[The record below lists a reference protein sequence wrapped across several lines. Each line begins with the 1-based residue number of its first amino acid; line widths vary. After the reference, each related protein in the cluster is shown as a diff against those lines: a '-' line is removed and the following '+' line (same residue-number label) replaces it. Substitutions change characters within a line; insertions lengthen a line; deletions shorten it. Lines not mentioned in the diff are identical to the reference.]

1 MAISVGYELKTTNSF
16 EKDLVRSN
24 LNLVFSF
31 IFIVNTV
38 IKSVE
43 NINAVITRGEAI

>member
-1 MAISVGYELKTTNSF
+1 MKTTNSF

-31 IFIVNTV
+31 YIYCTHI
-38 IKSVE
+38 IYDS
-43 NINAVITRGEAI
+43 